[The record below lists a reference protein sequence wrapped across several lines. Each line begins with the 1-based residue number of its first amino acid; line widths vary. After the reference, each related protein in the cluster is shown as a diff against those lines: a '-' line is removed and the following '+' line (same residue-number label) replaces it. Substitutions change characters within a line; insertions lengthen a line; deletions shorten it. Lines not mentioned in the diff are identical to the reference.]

1 MMTKG
6 PVNSGR
12 SGAPRGV
19 ASIRRSAA
27 LAVLALAL
35 GFGVLPAA
43 AQETMPAEA
52 GPAPPAGRFTMVPAE
67 GGFVRLDTTTGLVS
81 HCRRET
87 SEPSASWRCAAI
99 PEDVLNTPDRVSELG
114 EEVEALGREIA
125 ALRMRLDALDRRE
138 TAAKPA
144 PAPPPRLQDDEEMEK
159 ALDFSEELMR
169 RFFGLVQEM
178 KRAPDEDR
186 T

>member
-1 MMTKG
+1 MTKG
-6 PVNSGR
+6 PVSSGR

-27 LAVLALAL
+27 LSVLALAL
-35 GFGVLPAA
+35 GFGALPAG
-43 AQETMPAEA
+43 AQDAMPAET

-87 SEPSASWRCAAI
+87 SEPSAGWRCAAI
-99 PEDVLNTPDRVSELG
+99 PEAVLNTPDRVSELG

-138 TAAKPA
+138 TAAKPV
-144 PAPPPRLQDDEEMEK
+144 PPRRLQDDEEMEK

>member
-1 MMTKG
+1 MTKG
-6 PVNSGR
+6 SVTSRR
-12 SGAPRGV
+12 SGTPQGVASFRGV
-19 ASIRRSAA
+19 AA
-27 LAVLALAL
+27 LAALAL
-35 GFGVLPAA
+35 GLACGTAPAG
-43 AQETMPAEA
+43 AQEAMPAEA
-52 GPAPPAGRFTMVPAE
+52 GPPAGRFTMVPAE

-87 SEPSASWRCAAI
+87 SEPAASWRCAAI

-114 EEVEALGREIA
+114 EEVEALGREVA

-144 PAPPPRLQDDEEMEK
+144 PTPRRLQDDEEMEK